1 MPEPTAMEKGQLG
14 GLNEDS
20 FKQKEESQD
29 IAQVPLYSHR
39 KMSAGSVS
47 QSSLSPGAES
57 VEQYSAHFR
66 TLEPIME
73 HQNG

>member
-1 MPEPTAMEKGQLG
+1 MAESTAVEEGIPG
-14 GLNEDS
+14 GLQVDS
-20 FKQKEESQD
+20 FKQKEECQVS
-29 IAQVPLYSHR
+29 AQMPPYLYR
-39 KMSAGSVS
+39 KMSAGSIS

-66 TLEPIME
+66 TLDPILE